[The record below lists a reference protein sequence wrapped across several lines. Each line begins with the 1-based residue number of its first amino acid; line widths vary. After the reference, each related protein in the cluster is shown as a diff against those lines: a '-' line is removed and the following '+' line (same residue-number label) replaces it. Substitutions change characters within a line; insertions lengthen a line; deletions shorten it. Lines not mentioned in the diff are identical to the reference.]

1 MKCEDVCSVQ
11 VVYIKIS
18 TGLQVR
24 IHPLLETVTVDGDY
38 FLISK
43 VGVLAL
49 HLLNHPD
56 LEVICG
62 VFQDVKIGIYWF
74 S

>member
-1 MKCEDVCSVQ
+1 MVA
-11 VVYIKIS
+11 
-18 TGLQVR
+18 L
-24 IHPLLETVTVDGDY
+24 

-49 HLLNHPD
+49 YLLNHPD

-62 VFQDVKIGIYWF
+62 VSHDVKIGIYWF
-74 S
+74 SRDSCYRYQLRTK